1 MTARSVNDDHNYHD
15 MPPILLL
22 YLLLIN
28 LLGFVLYGLDKAK
41 SKGRGR
47 RIPERVLLWVARL
60 GGGVGCWMGMMLFR
74 HKTKHDRFMA
84 LVPLWTVLWV
94 VALAL
99 LARLG

>member
-1 MTARSVNDDHNYHD
+1 

-28 LLGFVLYGLDKAK
+28 LLGFVLYGWDKAK
-41 SKGRGR
+41 SKGGGR

-84 LVPLWTVLWV
+84 LVPLWTVLWAA
-94 VALAL
+94 ALAL

>member
-1 MTARSVNDDHNYHD
+1 MNQNYHD

-60 GGGVGCWMGMMLFR
+60 GGGVGCWMGMMLVR

-84 LVPLWTVLWV
+84 LVPLWTVLWAA
-94 VALAL
+94 ALAL

>member
-1 MTARSVNDDHNYHD
+1 

-22 YLLLIN
+22 YLIFIN

-84 LVPLWTVLWV
+84 LVPLWTVLWA

>member
-1 MTARSVNDDHNYHD
+1 MLRVFLY
-15 MPPILLL
+15 

-28 LLGFVLYGLDKAK
+28 LLGFVLYGVDKAK

-47 RIPERVLLWVARL
+47 RIPERTLLWVARL

-84 LVPLWTVLWV
+84 LVPLWTVLWAV
-94 VALAL
+94 VLAL

>member
-1 MTARSVNDDHNYHD
+1 
-15 MPPILLL
+15 MPPILLLYLLL

-28 LLGFVLYGLDKAK
+28 LLGFVLYGVDKAK

-84 LVPLWTVLWV
+84 LVPLWTVLWA

-99 LARLG
+99 LGRLW